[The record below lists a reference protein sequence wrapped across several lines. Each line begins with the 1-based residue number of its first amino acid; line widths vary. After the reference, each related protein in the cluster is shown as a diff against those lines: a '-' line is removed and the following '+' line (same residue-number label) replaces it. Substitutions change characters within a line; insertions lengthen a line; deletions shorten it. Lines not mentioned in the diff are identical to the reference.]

1 MKPRKEFFF
10 LTKLFLENTEDMFAG
25 EQSVTGNGRSYTS
38 VKMEK
43 KQYQERKQI
52 QKEEEHLLFL
62 SIFPMGLCN
71 QLRVLNAQDISLP
84 AAGSNIK

>member
-10 LTKLFLENTEDMFAG
+10 SNKVITREHGRNVDWRTIRNWKWEKLYVREVG
-25 EQSVTGNGRSYTS
+25 
-38 VKMEK
+38 KK
-43 KQYQERKQI
+43 KQYQEK
-52 QKEEEHLLFL
+52 EHLL
-62 SIFPMGLCN
+62 FPMGLCN